1 MGARKALIVATG
13 SYEHRGLRRL
23 AAPAHDA
30 DALRAVLA
38 DPELG
43 AFEVDVARDLPS
55 HQIQRRV
62 ADFLAAATRDD
73 VLLLHFSC
81 HGLKNA
87 AGELFLAGT
96 DTVPNRLSATGVA
109 ARFVNDE
116 LAECRAQHVALLLD
130 CCFGGAFAKGSV
142 SRAVDDVDVEQSFPQ
157 RPGRSRVVITASS
170 ATEYAFEGE
179 ELAESGRLRPSLF
192 TEAVVEGVRTGDA
205 DLNGDGSV
213 DLDELYK
220 YVYARVTAATAH
232 QTPHQSG
239 GGHGAALLVA
249 HTPLARRIAP
259 SDVPESL
266 TAQAK
271 DLDATARL
279 AAVGTLRTLLVG
291 DDIAV
296 AAGALTLLQGLTG
309 DDSVAVRTA
318 AVEALVVA
326 QLRPSPALVELGEET
341 EQTVAFAG
349 APLARI
355 FHVTTETRWL
365 RVSHESGAVVVR
377 ADPAAYPEGYGELR
391 GDFTVTSR
399 LGPVVVPVVCR
410 PAGRLWARATIP
422 APDLTRFRDWRV
434 LFGVAVALLVV
445 VLGAAGDMLGH
456 STFLGFGYE
465 ALRWGPLL
473 VGIPLL
479 ERTGPRRVVGH
490 GLVTA
495 NAVFLLVDSLGSL
508 HSVGNVWSWLQLVL
522 AAALIVLLGIRL
534 WPFDQVPRRVTLV
547 PPTRRPLAWVT
558 IGAAVVELI
567 LLVAAVPYVDAAGFD
582 SSFTISGVGGLV
594 AGLLAVV
601 PWAGLCVLAVLAR
614 TVTAPQ
620 RLFVTA
626 AIVAYAAPEVFFMLG
641 SLLLG
646 DTFTYV
652 GDDVW
657 GPHVNAP
664 WFALLHAVVT
674 AALAGSAIAGVHRRV

>member
-1 MGARKALIVATG
+1 MTAQGRRRALIVATG
-13 SYEHRGLRRL
+13 SYEHKGLRRL

-43 AFEVDVARDLPS
+43 GFEVEVARDLPA

-62 ADFLAAATRDD
+62 ADFLAGGGRDD

-96 DTVPNRLSATGVA
+96 DTVPDRLSATAVP

-116 LAECRAQHVALLLD
+116 LAECRAAHVALLLD

-142 SRAVDDVDVEQSFPQ
+142 SRSVDDVDVEQSFPL

-192 TEAVVEGVRTGDA
+192 TEAVVEGLRTGDA

-239 GGHGAALLVA
+239 GGHGASLLIA
-249 HTPLARRIAP
+249 RTPLARRVGTV
-259 SDVPESL
+259 DVEESL
-266 TAQAK
+266 AARAK
-271 DLDATARL
+271 DPDAAARL
-279 AAVGTLRTLLVG
+279 AAVGELRTLLVG
-291 DDIAV
+291 DDVSV
-296 AAGALTLLQGLTG
+296 AAGALTVLQALTG
-309 DDSVAVRTA
+309 DDSVSVRTA
-318 AVEALVVA
+318 AAEALVVA
-326 QLRPSPALVELGEET
+326 QLRPSPAVVELGEDT
-341 EQTVAFAG
+341 AQAVAFAG

-365 RVSHESGAVVVR
+365 RVSRDGGAVIAQ

-391 GDFTVTSR
+391 GDFTVITR

-410 PAGRLWARATIP
+410 PAGRLWARASIP
-422 APDLTRFRDWRV
+422 TPDLTLFHDWRV
-434 LFGVAVALLVV
+434 LFGTAVVELVV
-445 VLGAAGDMLGH
+445 VFGAAASMLE
-456 STFLGFGYE
+456 SATFLGFLYE
-465 ALRWGPLL
+465 VLRWGPLL
-473 VGIPLL
+473 VGIRLM
-479 ERTGPRRVVGH
+479 EGDGFRRPVGY
-490 GLVTA
+490 GMVAA
-495 NAVFLLVDSLGSL
+495 NAVFLLVDGL
-508 HSVGNVWSWLQLVL
+508 GNVHTTGGIWSWLQLAL
-522 AAALIVLLGIRL
+522 AVAVVAVLGIRL
-534 WPFDQVPRRVTLV
+534 WPFEQVPRRIALV
-547 PPTRRPLAWVT
+547 PPTQRPLAWVT
-558 IGAAVVELI
+558 IGAAAVELI
-567 LLVAAVPYVDAAGFD
+567 LLLSAIPTDAG
-582 SSFTISGVGGLV
+582 SFTIGGVMGPV

-601 PWAGLCVLAVLAR
+601 PWAGLCVLVVLAR
-614 TVTAPQ
+614 TVSAPQ

-626 AIVAYAAPEVFFMLG
+626 AVVAYAGPEVVFMLG
-641 SLLLG
+641 SILLG
-646 DTFTYV
+646 ANFTYV

-657 GPHVNAP
+657 DAQGTAA
-664 WFALLHAVVT
+664 WFPLLHAAVT
-674 AALAGSAIAGVHRRV
+674 TALAGTAVARVYRRV